1 MNEWTMTGRRH
12 HRGGKSAADE
22 KLKLMIGLC
31 AGNAC
36 QNPPFRV
43 LLALARMQ
51 YKYTQSSERCMLDTF
66 FNPQSVAI
74 IGASRDPEK
83 LGYAVLANLK
93 GGGYPGRLYPI
104 NPKADEILG
113 LKAYPSVLDVS
124 DAVDLAV
131 IVIPYR
137 FVPAA
142 LEQCGQKGIPSVVV
156 ITAGFR
162 EAGREGLEREMELI
176 EIAHKYKL
184 RLIGPNCLGVIDT
197 ATPLNATFAI
207 GMPPGGPIAF
217 MSQSGALGTAVLDMA
232 MAGRIGFSKFASLGN
247 KADVSEIDL
256 LEAWGDDPASQ
267 VVLIYVEGLPDGQK
281 FIKVARK
288 VTRDKPVVAIKS
300 GVTASGSRAVS
311 SHTGS
316 LAGSEAAYKAAF
328 RQAGVIRATSMEALF
343 DYARA
348 FAYQPLLKDDRIG
361 IVTNA
366 GGPGILATDALE
378 HAGMEITRLSH
389 ETSEALTDYLPGA
402 ASVVNP
408 VDVLGD
414 ALADRYE
421 YAIRLVL
428 ADPNVDGLIVIVTPQ
443 AMTEIEKTAHVVGQ
457 MAQEADKPVLA
468 CFMGEAR
475 IEAGIEI
482 LWQYSVPNYPFPER
496 VAGALAAMSA
506 YRRERERPIFE
517 VQPCDV
523 CIPRVRELFD
533 RVRADGR
540 VSIGDAE
547 AWAVLESYGFTVP
560 RSRLAKTPEKA
571 IEIAEEI
578 GYPVVL
584 KVASPDILH
593 KTDVGGVKLGLR
605 SPDDVRDAFDL
616 IVYRAGRYVPDAR
629 IWGCQVQQMVSG
641 GREVLVGM
649 SRDPQFGPL
658 VAFGLGGIY
667 VEALKDVAFRVAPFS
682 RQEADEMIREIRSYP
697 LLEGI
702 RGEPPADHEAMVDAL
717 LRISQLVT
725 DFPEIVE
732 LDINPLMVFEE
743 GRGAMA
749 IDMRLV
755 LAS

>member
-1 MNEWTMTGRRH
+1 
-12 HRGGKSAADE
+12 
-22 KLKLMIGLC
+22 
-31 AGNAC
+31 
-36 QNPPFRV
+36 
-43 LLALARMQ
+43 
-51 YKYTQSSERCMLDTF
+51 MLESF
-66 FNPQSVAI
+66 FEPQSVAI
-74 IGASRDPEK
+74 VGASRDPEK

-93 GGGYPGRLYPI
+93 DGGYTGDLYPV
-104 NPKADEILG
+104 NPKAEEILG
-113 LKAYPSVLDVS
+113 LRAYPSVLEIP

-131 IVIPYR
+131 IVIPYK
-137 FVPAA
+137 FVPAV
-142 LEQCGQKGIPSVVV
+142 LEQCGQKDIAAVVV
-156 ITAGFR
+156 ISAGFR
-162 EAGREGLEREMELI
+162 EAGREGLERERELI
-176 EIAHKYKL
+176 EIADKYDM

-197 ATPLNATFAI
+197 GTPLNASFAA

-217 MSQSGALGTAVLDMA
+217 MSQSGALGTAVLDIA
-232 MAGRIGFSKFASLGN
+232 MAGRIGFSKFVSLGN

-256 LEAWGDDPASQ
+256 LEAWGADPDSR
-267 VVLIYVEGLPDGQK
+267 VILIYVEGVPDGQK
-281 FIKVARK
+281 FIQVARK
-288 VTRDKPVVAIKS
+288 VTRHKPVVAIKS

-328 RQAGVIRATSMEALF
+328 RQAGVIRATSMERIF

-348 FAYQPLLKDDRIG
+348 FAYQPLMKGDRIG

-378 HAGMEITRLSH
+378 HAGLEIPRLSR
-389 ETSEALTDYLPGA
+389 ETTAALSDYLPGA
-402 ASVVNP
+402 ASAANP

-421 YAIRLVL
+421 YAVRHVL
-428 ADPNVDGLIVIVTPQ
+428 DDPNVDGLIVIVTPQ
-443 AMTEIEKTAHVVGQ
+443 AMTEIEETARAVGR
-457 MAQEADKPVLA
+457 MAQQADKPVLA

-475 IEAGIEI
+475 IDAGVDV
-482 LWQYSVPNYPFPER
+482 LWQHSVPNYPFPER
-496 VAGALAAMSA
+496 AAAALAAMSE
-506 YRRERERPIFE
+506 YRRERDRPLPE
-517 VQPCDV
+517 AEPCV
-523 CIPRVRELFD
+523 SCPPRVRELFD
-533 RVRADGR
+533 QVRAEGR

-547 AWAVLESYGFTVP
+547 AWTVLESYGFTVP
-560 RSRLAKTPEKA
+560 QSRLAKNPDEA

-578 GYPVVL
+578 GYPVVM
-584 KVASPDILH
+584 KIASPDILH
-593 KTDVGGVKLGLR
+593 KTDVGGVRLNLR
-605 SPDDVRDAFDL
+605 SPDDVRDSFDL
-616 IVYRAGRYVPDAR
+616 MVYRAGRYVPDAQ

-641 GREVLVGM
+641 GREILLGM

-682 RQEADEMIREIRSYP
+682 HREADEMIREIRSYP
-697 LLEGI
+697 LLEGV
-702 RGEPPADHEAMVDAL
+702 RGEQPADHEAMVDAL

>member
-1 MNEWTMTGRRH
+1 MLG
-12 HRGGKSAADE
+12 AF
-22 KLKLMIGLC
+22 
-31 AGNAC
+31 
-36 QNPPFRV
+36 FR
-43 LLALARMQ
+43 
-51 YKYTQSSERCMLDTF
+51 
-66 FNPQSVAI
+66 PQSVAV

-83 LGYAVLANLK
+83 LGHAVLANLK
-93 GGGYPGRLYPI
+93 QGGYPGRLYPV
-104 NPKADEILG
+104 NLKADEILG
-113 LKAYPSVLDVS
+113 LKAFPSVLDIPDS
-124 DAVDLAV
+124 VDLAV

-137 FVPAA
+137 FVPAV
-142 LEQCGQKGIPSVVV
+142 LEQCGQKGVPAVVV
-156 ITAGFR
+156 ISAGFR
-162 EAGREGLEREMELI
+162 EAGREGLEREMELVK
-176 EIAHKYKL
+176 IARKYDL

-197 ATPLNATFAI
+197 TTPLNATFAA

-256 LEAWGDDPASQ
+256 LEAWGDDPASR
-267 VVLIYVEGLPDGQK
+267 VILIYVEGLPDGQK
-281 FIKVARK
+281 FIQVARK
-288 VTRDKPVVAIKS
+288 ITRYKPVVAVKS
-300 GVTASGSRAVS
+300 GVTRSGSRAVS

-348 FAYQPLLKDDRIG
+348 FAYQPLLKGDRIG

-378 HAGMEITRLSH
+378 HAGLEIPRLSRG
-389 ETSEALTDYLPGA
+389 TVEALEAYLPGA
-402 ASVVNP
+402 ASAANP

-421 YAIRLVL
+421 HAIRLVL

-443 AMTEIEKTAHVVGQ
+443 AMTEIEETAHAVGR
-457 MAQEADKPVLA
+457 MCQETNKPVLG

-475 IEAGIEI
+475 IEAGIEV
-482 LWQYSVPNYPFPER
+482 LRRYGVPNYPFPER
-496 VAGALAAMSA
+496 AAAALAAMSA
-506 YRRERERPIFE
+506 YRRERERPVFE
-517 VQPCDV
+517 AQPCDV
-523 CIPRVRELFD
+523 CTQPVRELFD
-533 RVRADGR
+533 RVRAEGR

-547 AWAVLESYGFTVP
+547 AREVLEAYGFPVP
-560 RSRLAKTPEKA
+560 KSRLAKTPEEA
-571 IEIAEEI
+571 VEMAEEI

-593 KTDVGGVKLGLR
+593 KTDVGGVRLNL
-605 SPDDVRDAFDL
+605 STPDDVRDAFDL
-616 IVYRAGRYVPDAR
+616 IVYRAGRYVPGAR
-629 IWGCQVQQMVSG
+629 IWGCLVQQMVMG

-667 VEALKDVAFRVAPFS
+667 VEALKDVVFRVAPFS
-682 RQEADEMIREIRSYP
+682 RQEAEEMMREIRAYP

-702 RGEPPADHEAMVDAL
+702 RGEPPADHEAIVDAL
-717 LRISQLVT
+717 LRVSQLVT
-725 DFPEIVE
+725 DFPGIVE
-732 LDINPLMVFEE
+732 LDINPLMVFEQ

-755 LAS
+755 LG

>member
-1 MNEWTMTGRRH
+1 
-12 HRGGKSAADE
+12 
-22 KLKLMIGLC
+22 
-31 AGNAC
+31 
-36 QNPPFRV
+36 
-43 LLALARMQ
+43 
-51 YKYTQSSERCMLDTF
+51 MLDAF
-66 FNPQSVAI
+66 FNPRSVAV

-83 LGYAVLANLK
+83 LGYAVLANLIE
-93 GGGYPGRLYPI
+93 GGYESPLYPI
-104 NPKADEILG
+104 NPKAEDILG
-113 LKAYPSVLDVS
+113 LKSYPSVLDIP
-124 DAVDLAV
+124 DPVDLAV
-131 IVIPYR
+131 VVIPYR
-137 FVPAA
+137 FVPAV
-142 LEQCGQKGIPSVVV
+142 LEECGQKGVSAVVV
-156 ITAGFR
+156 ISAGFR

-176 EIAHKYKL
+176 ETARKYNL

-197 ATPLNATFAI
+197 ATPLNATFAA
-207 GMPPGGPIAF
+207 GMPPAGPMAF

-232 MAGRIGFSKFASLGN
+232 MAGHIGFSKFASLGN
-247 KADVSEIDL
+247 KADVSEVDL
-256 LEAWGDDPASQ
+256 LETWADDEDSQ
-267 VVLIYVEGLPDGQK
+267 VILIYVEGLPDGQK
-281 FIKVARK
+281 FIQVARE
-288 VTRDKPVVAIKS
+288 VTRNKPVVAIKS

-348 FAYQPLLKDDRIG
+348 FAYQPLLKGERIG

-378 HAGMEITRLSH
+378 HAGLEIPRLDR
-389 ETSEALTDYLPGA
+389 ETVGTLMDYLPGA
-402 ASVVNP
+402 ASAANP

-421 YAIRLVL
+421 HAIRLVL
-428 ADPNVDGLIVIVTPQ
+428 DDSNVDGLIVIVTPQ
-443 AMTEIEKTAHVVGQ
+443 AMTEIEETAHAVGR
-457 MAQEADKPVLA
+457 MAQETDKPVLG

-475 IEAGIEI
+475 IEAGVDV
-482 LWQYSVPNYPFPER
+482 LWQYGVPNYPFPER
-496 VAGALAAMSA
+496 AAAALAAMSA

-517 VQPCDV
+517 AEPCV
-523 CIPRVRELFD
+523 TCIPRVKELFD
-533 RVRADGR
+533 RVRAEGR

-547 AWAVLESYGFTVP
+547 AWTVLEAYGLKVP
-560 RSRLAKTPEKA
+560 QSRLARTPEEG

-593 KTDVGGVKLGLR
+593 KTDVGGVKLNLG

-616 IVYRAGRYVPDAR
+616 IVYRAGRYVPGAR
-629 IWGCQVQQMVSG
+629 IWGCQVQQMVPP

-697 LLEGI
+697 LLEGV
-702 RGEPPADHEAMVDAL
+702 RGEPPADHEAMVEAL
-717 LRISQLVT
+717 LQISRLVT
-725 DFPEIVE
+725 DFPEILE

-743 GRGAMA
+743 GRGAIA

-755 LAS
+755 LAP